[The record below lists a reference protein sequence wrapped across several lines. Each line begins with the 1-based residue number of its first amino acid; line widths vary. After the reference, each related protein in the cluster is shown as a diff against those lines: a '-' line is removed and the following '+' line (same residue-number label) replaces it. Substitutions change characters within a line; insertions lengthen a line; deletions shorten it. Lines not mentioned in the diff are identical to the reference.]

1 MMSSLPPSR
10 TGMEQIRL
18 RPMTTAEF
26 TAYRA
31 RLIPAYAAHHVQ
43 AGDWDP
49 EQAETLAARQVD
61 ELLPAGPQ
69 TGGMLLLVA
78 ETRAGEQVGQVWIAL
93 DRPRPG
99 EAWIYDIAI
108 NPEQRGKGYGRALLQ
123 AAEAQAGQRAAK
135 AIGLHVFGANT
146 VARELYE
153 SSGYQVTSLV
163 MRKPLGEG

>member
-1 MMSSLPPSR
+1 
-10 TGMEQIRL
+10 MEQLRL

-31 RLIPAYAAHHVQ
+31 RVITAYAAHHVQ

-49 EQAETLAARQVD
+49 EQAELLAARQVD
-61 ELLPAGPQ
+61 DLLPAGAQ

-78 ETRAGEQVGQVWIAL
+78 ETREGEQIGQVWIAL

-99 EAWIYDIAI
+99 DAWIYDIEVS
-108 NPEQRGKGYGRALLQ
+108 PGQRGKGYGRVLLQ

-135 AIGLHVFGANT
+135 AIGLHVFGANA
-146 VARELYE
+146 VARKLYE

-163 MRKPLGEG
+163 MRKPLGGSTGA